1 VEVCIPYGV
10 ATWHWCDMTFIDP
23 LVVKLDY
30 GKVSA
35 SDLSSLEIALWYL
48 ELQEM
53 I

>member
-1 VEVCIPYGV
+1 MEVCIPYGV
-10 ATWHWCDMTFIDP
+10 ATWHCDMTFIDP

-35 SDLSSLEIALWYL
+35 SDISSFDIALWYKK
-48 ELQEM
+48 LQDM